1 MMNSLNE
8 IAICLENISFFEWI
22 VSFMTRGIMLG
33 LFLVIPVLIVL
44 VQMIRFLIS
53 DSAVKDENKNLPKG
67 KTINIKNMGKADLS
81 NKDFS
86 NLICNSASVVLDE
99 RNRRTE
105 LMKSYVIVPLEMYFY
120 VLFMLGAIYVMG
132 KFFEAYQDNPIL
144 GVKKLVDCLHKD
156 WIAAVF
162 LFGLFM
168 HRVVIKKI
176 DDIIEIQGI
185 KFKNKKK

>member
-1 MMNSLNE
+1 MNSLNE

-86 NLICNSASVVLDE
+86 NLMCNSASVVLDE

>member
-86 NLICNSASVVLDE
+86 NLMCNSASVVLDE

>member
-1 MMNSLNE
+1 MNSLNE

-86 NLICNSASVVLDE
+86 NLMCNSASVVLDE

-105 LMKSYVIVPLEMYFY
+105 LMKS
-120 VLFMLGAIYVMG
+120 
-132 KFFEAYQDNPIL
+132 
-144 GVKKLVDCLHKD
+144 
-156 WIAAVF
+156 
-162 LFGLFM
+162 
-168 HRVVIKKI
+168 
-176 DDIIEIQGI
+176 
-185 KFKNKKK
+185 